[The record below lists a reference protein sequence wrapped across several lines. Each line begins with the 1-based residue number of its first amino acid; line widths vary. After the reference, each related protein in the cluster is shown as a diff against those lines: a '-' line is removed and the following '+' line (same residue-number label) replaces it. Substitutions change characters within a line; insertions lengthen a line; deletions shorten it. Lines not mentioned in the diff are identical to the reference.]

1 MDWMVNEGVESV
13 RGKTTVGSRVIAV
26 GGMTLA
32 NS

>member
-1 MDWMVNEGVESV
+1 VNEGVESM

-26 GGMTLA
+26 GGMALA